1 MLQDNTS
8 HTHTHTH
15 RSALTQFH
23 IYVTC
28 PFCFNKPKMKFRNLC
43 DIYFSSPQLSD
54 QPWADSILYV
64 LGTGYYSEG
73 GEAAGSKGNH
83 TRGLK

>member
-1 MLQDNTS
+1 ME
-8 HTHTHTH
+8 
-15 RSALTQFH
+15 
-23 IYVTC
+23 
-28 PFCFNKPKMKFRNLC
+28 FRNLSN
-43 DIYFSSPQLSD
+43 IYFSSPQLSD

-64 LGTGYYSEG
+64 LGTGYYPER

>member
-1 MLQDNTS
+1 ME
-8 HTHTHTH
+8 
-15 RSALTQFH
+15 
-23 IYVTC
+23 
-28 PFCFNKPKMKFRNLC
+28 FRNPC
-43 DIYFSSPQLSD
+43 DIYFSSFQLSD

-64 LGTGYYSEG
+64 LDTGYYSEG